1 MNTVQL
7 FRGRV
12 RQIHFVG
19 IGGIGMSGI
28 AEVLLGMG
36 FDVRGSDIRESET
49 LERLRSRGAT
59 VHIGHAAS
67 NVHGA
72 DVVVM
77 SSAVQNANPEIVEA
91 RASGVPVIP
100 RAEMLAELMRLKHG
114 IAIAGSH
121 GKTTTTS
128 LVAAVL
134 NHANVDPTVVIG
146 GKVNQLGSNAKLGQ
160 GEYLVAEA
168 DESDGS
174 FLKLNPTLAVVTNL
188 DLEHVDFWQ
197 GGLPQLHQAFVDF
210 LNRLPF
216 YGFGVVCIDDANA
229 QSLLPEVT
237 RRIVTYGRSRQAD
250 YQAREIENNGM
261 STRMV
266 IWRHGSLL
274 GEIRL
279 QLVGAH
285 NALNALAAVAVA
297 DELGISFDKIQEAL
311 AKFEGVQRRFTHRGR
326 ALGIDVVDDYGHH
339 PTEIRATLSS
349 ARNAYRGRRILALFQ
364 PHRYSRTDALRDDFA
379 RAFNDADI
387 VLVTSVY
394 AAGETPI
401 TGASGEDLVELMR
414 RHGHH
419 DARFVDSL
427 QRGVE
432 EILSTCKS
440 GDVVLTLGAGDITKA
455 GPMLLNAV
463 QAAAAKTSVSKESV

>member
-1 MNTVQL
+1 MNPVQL

-28 AEVLLGMG
+28 AEVLLGLG

-49 LERLRSRGAT
+49 IDRLRSRGAT

-77 SSAVQNANPEIVEA
+77 SSAVQNENPEIAEA
-91 RASGVPVIP
+91 RVNGVPVIP

-134 NHANVDPTVVIG
+134 NHAGVDPTVVIG
-146 GKVNQLGSNAKLGQ
+146 GKVNQLGSNAQLGH

-216 YGFGVVCIDDANA
+216 YGFGVVCIDDANT

-266 IWRHGSLL
+266 IWRRGSLL

-285 NALNALAAVAVA
+285 NALNALAAVAIA
-297 DELGISFDKIQEAL
+297 DELGISFEKIQEAL
-311 AKFEGVQRRFTHRGR
+311 ARFEGVQRRFTHRGR

-387 VLVTSVY
+387 VFVTSVY
-394 AAGETPI
+394 AAGEKPI
-401 TGASGEDLVELMR
+401 AGASGEDLVELMR

-427 QRGVE
+427 QDGVE

-455 GPMLLNAV
+455 GAILLNSI
-463 QAAAAKTSVSKESV
+463 QAAAGASVSQESP

>member
-1 MNTVQL
+1 MNSVQL

-12 RQIHFVG
+12 RHIHFVG

-28 AEVLLGMG
+28 AEVLLDLG
-36 FDVRGSDIRESET
+36 FEVHGSDLRESDNIA
-49 LERLRSRGAT
+49 RLKSRGA
-59 VHIGHAAS
+59 VIHIGHVAE

-77 SSAVQNANPEIVEA
+77 SSAVQTSNPEIAEA
-91 RASGVPVIP
+91 RMTGIPVIP

-134 NHANVDPTVVIG
+134 NHAGVDPTVVIG
-146 GKVNQLGSNAKLGQ
+146 GKVNQLGTNAKLGA

-188 DLEHVDFWQ
+188 DLEHVDFWK
-197 GGLPQLHQAFVDF
+197 GGLPELHQAFVDF

-229 QSLLPEVT
+229 QSLLPAVT
-237 RRIVTYGRSRQAD
+237 RRVVTYGRSRQAD
-250 YQAREIENNGM
+250 FQAREIECHGM
-261 STRMV
+261 NTRLV
-266 IWRHGSLL
+266 VWRHGSLL
-274 GEIRL
+274 GEIHL

-297 DELGISFDKIQEAL
+297 DELGIPFEKTQEAL
-311 AKFEGVQRRFTHRGR
+311 AKFAGVQRRFTHRGT
-326 ALGIDVVDDYGHH
+326 ALGIEVVDDYGHH

-349 ARNAYRGRRILALFQ
+349 ARNAYAGRRILALFQ

-379 RAFNDADI
+379 RAFNDADV

-394 AAGETPI
+394 AAGESPI
-401 TGASGEDLVELMR
+401 AGATGEELVELMR

-419 DARFVDSL
+419 DARFVDTL
-427 QRGVE
+427 TQGVKE
-432 EILSTCKS
+432 LLAECKA
-440 GDVVLTLGAGDITKA
+440 GDIVFTLGAGDITKA
-455 GPMLLNAV
+455 GPMLLEALH
-463 QAAAAKTSVSKESV
+463 APASVTTRPEEIS